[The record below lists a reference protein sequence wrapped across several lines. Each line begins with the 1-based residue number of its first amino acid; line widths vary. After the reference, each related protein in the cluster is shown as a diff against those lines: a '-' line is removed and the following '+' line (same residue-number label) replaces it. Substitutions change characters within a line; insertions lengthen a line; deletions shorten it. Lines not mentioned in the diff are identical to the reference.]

1 MIHIKR
7 KKRTNLSHYFLLF
20 SKNALKCQC
29 ARLYKTLPTEP
40 QNNEM
45 RAVELRW
52 LSFSNLNFRL
62 TIRVFPFYR
71 RGFIQATVS
80 KDHGQSTYLESISTL
95 NI

>member
-20 SKNALKCQC
+20 SKNADKCQC

-45 RAVELRW
+45 REL
-52 LSFSNLNFRL
+52 
-62 TIRVFPFYR
+62 
-71 RGFIQATVS
+71 
-80 KDHGQSTYLESISTL
+80 
-95 NI
+95 